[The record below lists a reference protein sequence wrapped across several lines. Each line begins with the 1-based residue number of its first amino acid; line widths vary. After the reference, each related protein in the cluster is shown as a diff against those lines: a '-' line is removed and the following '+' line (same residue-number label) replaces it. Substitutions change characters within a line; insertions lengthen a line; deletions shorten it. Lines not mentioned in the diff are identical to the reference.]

1 MTPGRSVEPVER
13 PLDVPVGDDRV
24 RQYVERRG
32 PRTDMQLNDIGR
44 RIFGEHS
51 GLIVPLVV
59 LGMLVALL
67 IQVTSARPYTASTR
81 LVLDTPDPKS
91 RTEAMSIADTAKA
104 IATSPA
110 LVRRALKDAKLSSAH
125 AVDIAKNHVSVT
137 GLGASGVVELSV
149 SDGNAAHAK
158 AIANALAG
166 RVIETRLAFS
176 RGQFQ
181 KVLPQLDERITALS
195 DQIADLDGQIDSLN
209 VQAAVTGS
217 AQAANSLRARR
228 DALGR
233 TRDSLAQ
240 QRGELQ
246 SERVSLLSANALR
259 PNSSVISPATLP
271 THRNPG
277 HWLIDAVLGGLL
289 GLIVGVGA
297 AAVIEAIR
305 PTVVGSESVADTLD
319 TPLIGELPT
328 VYPGEVASAREDL
341 TPLKARLVVAGEA
354 AGSRLIG
361 LVAADRSVDLWQLA
375 THLDASPVQG
385 GSAGMTD
392 PEGLRSGPP
401 EGRNGVRV
409 RPVTLDDSHVKGRD
423 GSAVVLVSPT
433 SIKRTELLALGNL
446 MRLSSTTLLG
456 LITYKVPH
464 TWRWPWLAA
473 ARDRIPVITPD

>member
-1 MTPGRSVEPVER
+1 VTRGRSVEQFER
-13 PLDVPVGDDRV
+13 SLDAPVGDDRV
-24 RQYVERRG
+24 RQYVESPSR
-32 PRTDMQLNDIGR
+32 RTDMQLNDIGR

-51 GLIVPLVV
+51 GIIVPLVV
-59 LGMLVALL
+59 LGMLIALL
-67 IQVTSARPYTASTR
+67 LQVTSARTYTASTR

-91 RTEAMSIADTAKA
+91 RTEAMSISDTAKA

-110 LVRRALKDAKLSSAH
+110 LVRRALNDAKLSGTH

-137 GLGASGVVELSV
+137 GLGASGVVQLSV

-166 RVIETRLAFS
+166 EVIDTRLAFS

-195 DQIADLDGQIDSLN
+195 DQIADLDGQIDSLS
-209 VQAAVTGS
+209 VQAVATSS

-228 DALGR
+228 DDLVT

-246 SERVSLLSANALR
+246 SERISLLSANALR
-259 PNSSVISPATLP
+259 PNSSVISRATIP
-271 THRNPG
+271 THRDPG
-277 HWLIDAVLGGLL
+277 HWLIDVILGGLL
-289 GLIVGVGA
+289 GLIVGIGVA
-297 AAVIEAIR
+297 AALEAIR
-305 PTVVGSESVADTLD
+305 PTVVGSDNVAETLD
-319 TPLIGELPT
+319 TPLIGELPS
-328 VYPGEVASAREDL
+328 VYPGEVASATEDL
-341 TPLKARLVVAGEA
+341 TPLKTRLVVAGEA
-354 AGSRLIG
+354 AGSRLVG

-385 GSAGMTD
+385 GSAGMTV
-392 PEGLRSGPP
+392 PEGLRSGQP
-401 EGRNGVRV
+401 EGRNGLRV
-409 RPVTLDDSHVKGRD
+409 RPVSLDDSHLKGRD
-423 GSAVVLVSPT
+423 GSAFVLVSPT

-456 LITYKVPH
+456 LITYKAPNTRH
-464 TWRWPWLAA
+464 WPWLAA
-473 ARDRIPVITPD
+473 ARDRVPTITPD